1 MPAERVSRLC
11 PDCSALLSSDNAEIQ
26 KTVSESLK
34 KFNKESGLANRFALL
49 QVTRATSGVRA
60 ALDAARLYF
69 ARRVA
74 ATSARLRY
82 LAFSGE
88 IHGTCQ
94 RFTNFVSAL
103 FLFLSSWPWERITTP
118 STPSRRQPAPTTKKQ
133 ARTTTARSWSASF
146 L

>member
-60 ALDAARLYF
+60 ALDAARHFLCATRRGDLRAPQGMF
-69 ARRVA
+69 AIFGFFR
-74 ATSARLRY
+74 
-82 LAFSGE
+82 
-88 IHGTCQ
+88 
-94 RFTNFVSAL
+94 
-103 FLFLSSWPWERITTP
+103 
-118 STPSRRQPAPTTKKQ
+118 
-133 ARTTTARSWSASF
+133 
-146 L
+146 

>member
-74 ATSARLRY
+74 ATSARLTGFGFFR
-82 LAFSGE
+82 
-88 IHGTCQ
+88 
-94 RFTNFVSAL
+94 
-103 FLFLSSWPWERITTP
+103 
-118 STPSRRQPAPTTKKQ
+118 
-133 ARTTTARSWSASF
+133 
-146 L
+146 